1 MSDRSPTAFGF
12 LLLPGFPMAC
22 LTSAIEPL
30 RAANE
35 IVGRETFS
43 WTLISETGGHVQSSA
58 KVLFQPE
65 LALPDADGLDIIFVL
80 SGPQGRFE
88 TPTRTNGKL
97 RHMERHG
104 VIMGAIS
111 GGIFPLARAGLLD
124 GYKCSVH
131 WCYKTAFKSEFP
143 RLAAEGD
150 VIVLDRGRYTA
161 SGAAAGFDIM
171 LTLIDNLLGAEVMVE
186 VACWFQHPLV
196 RGEGVRQKIPS
207 FLTDST
213 ADALPPLVAQ
223 AVELYSRN
231 LEYPMSAGDVAD
243 RVGVSE
249 RQLERA
255 FKSAVGE
262 SPGRYY
268 RGLRMR
274 AARQLVMYSNE
285 SFTDIAHSVGYATS
299 STLLQNYRAHF
310 GISPQEERRNLNRF
324 RVTDNRP
331 LPSV

>member
-1 MSDRSPTAFGF
+1 MSERDPKTFGF

-35 IVGRETFS
+35 IGGTDTFS
-43 WTLISETGGHVQSSA
+43 WTLISESGGNVKSSA
-58 KVLFQPE
+58 NVLFQPDIA
-65 LALPDADGLDIIFVL
+65 LAEADDLDIVFVL

-88 TPTRTNGKL
+88 APSKTNGKL

-131 WCYKTAFKSEFP
+131 WCYKTAFQSEFP
-143 RLAAEGD
+143 KLDADDD
-150 VIVLDRGRYTA
+150 VIVLDRSRYTA

-171 LTLIDNLLGAEVMVE
+171 LSLIDKILGSEVMVE

-196 RGEGVRQKIPS
+196 RSEGVRQKIPT

-231 LEYPMSAGDVAD
+231 LEFPISARDVAAKI
-243 RVGVSE
+243 GVSE
-249 RQLERA
+249 RQMERA

-285 SFTDIAHSVGYATS
+285 SFTEIAHSVGYATS

>member
-1 MSDRSPTAFGF
+1 MSDRSPVAFGF

-35 IVGRETFS
+35 IVGRDTFS
-43 WTLISETGGHVQSSA
+43 WTLISEAGAPVRSSA
-58 KVLFQPE
+58 NVVFQPDTR
-65 LALPDADGLDIIFVL
+65 LADAEGLDIVFLL

-88 TPTRTNGKL
+88 APARTNGRL

-124 GYKCSVH
+124 GHRCSVH

-143 RLAAEGD
+143 RLTTADD
-150 VIVLDRGRYTA
+150 VIVLDRTRYTA

-171 LTLIDNLLGAEVMVE
+171 LMLIDRLMGSEVMVE

-231 LEYPMSAGDVAD
+231 LEYPISARDVAA

-255 FKSAVGE
+255 FKSAVGQ

-274 AARQLVMYSNE
+274 AARQLVIYSNE
-285 SFTDIAHSVGYATS
+285 SFTDIAQSVGYATS
-299 STLLQNYRAHF
+299 SSLLQNYRAHF